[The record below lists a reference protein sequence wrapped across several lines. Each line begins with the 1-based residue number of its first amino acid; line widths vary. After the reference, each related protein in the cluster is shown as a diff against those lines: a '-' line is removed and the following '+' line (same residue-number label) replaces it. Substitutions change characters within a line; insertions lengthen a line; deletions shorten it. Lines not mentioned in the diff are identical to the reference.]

1 MKEADVV
8 LMGSPI
14 FFYDVTS
21 QCKMI
26 IDRSYAVQP
35 LNQNKV
41 GGILLTA
48 GSMGGS
54 SALSTLNMFFTV
66 QGITSAGYVLSLGE
80 TKNNEKGLQSA
91 FDLGIKAVNMAKTL
105 KETPHDFGMHNH
117 YAYGTHTR

>member
-1 MKEADVV
+1 MKYAEVI
-8 LMGSPI
+8 LIGSPI

-35 LNQNKV
+35 LNHNKV

-54 SALSTLNMFFTV
+54 SALSTLNMFFTAHGV
-66 QGITSAGYVLSLGE
+66 TTAGYVLSLGE
-80 TKNNEKGLQSA
+80 TKNNTKALQSA
-91 FDLGIKAVNMAKTL
+91 FDLGVKTVKMAMTL
-105 KETPHDFGMHNH
+105 KNAPHDFNMHNH
-117 YAYGTHTR
+117 YAYGTHTK